1 MLKISGVTMR
11 KYFYFGEIVDGYD
24 VRVLNEREAR
34 AGAGILFLFAFIS
47 FMNSYLLR
55 DFLFTQI
62 FVSVFMIDFIIRIFI
77 NPKFS
82 PSLLLGRM
90 MVQNQIPEY
99 VGAPQKRAAWSLGL
113 TLAVIM
119 FFVIVVFELKTPI
132 KIAICVLCLGL
143 LFFESAFGICLGC
156 KLYNYL
162 SKNSAKYCAGGVCQ
176 IRAKDEVQKFSA
188 VQIAI
193 IIGSVLVIS
202 ATTLVLIIKRTPPI
216 ELKTTPIQPKMKCGS
231 GM

>member
-1 MLKISGVTMR
+1 MFEMSGVTMK
-11 KYFYFGEIVDGYD
+11 KYLYFGEVVDGYE

-62 FVSVFMIDFIIRIFI
+62 FVTVFMLDFMIRIFI

-82 PSLLLGRM
+82 PSLLLGRV
-90 MVQNQIPEY
+90 MVQNQKPEY
-99 VGAPQKRAAWSLGL
+99 VGAPQKRAAWSIGL

-119 FFVIVVFELKTPI
+119 FFVIVVFAIMTPL

-156 KLYNYL
+156 KLYNYIY
-162 SKNSAKYCAGGVCQ
+162 KNSAKYCAGGVCE
-176 IRAKDEVQKFSA
+176 IRAKEEVQKFSLL
-188 VQIAI
+188 QIAI
-193 IIGSVLVIS
+193 IVLSVVAIS
-202 ATTLVLIIKRTPPI
+202 ATTYYLIEARNYKI
-216 ELKTTPIQPKMKCGS
+216 EMTIMKAQTGKCGS
-231 GM
+231 AM

>member
-1 MLKISGVTMR
+1 MI
-11 KYFYFGEIVDGYD
+11 KYLYFGEVVDGYE

-62 FVSVFMIDFIIRIFI
+62 FVTVFMIDFFIRVFI

-90 MVQNQIPEY
+90 MVQNQKPEY

-119 FFVIVVFELKTPI
+119 FFVIVVFEIMTPI
-132 KIAICVLCLGL
+132 KIFICVLCLGL

-156 KLYNYL
+156 KMYNYVY
-162 SKNSAKYCAGGVCQ
+162 KNSAKYCAGGVCE
-176 IRAKDEVQKFSA
+176 IRAKEEVQKFSA
-188 VQIAI
+188 VQIVI
-193 IIGSVLVIS
+193 IVGSVLMIG
-202 ATTLVLIIKRTPPI
+202 ATTFFLISSRTAPI
-216 ELKTTPIQPKMKCGS
+216 ELKTSPIPPKMTKCGS

>member
-1 MLKISGVTMR
+1 MN
-11 KYFYFGEIVDGYD
+11 KYFYFGETVKGYD
-24 VRVLNEREAR
+24 VPVLNEREAR

-62 FVSVFMIDFIIRIFI
+62 FVTVFMIDFFIRIFI

-99 VGAPQKRAAWSLGL
+99 VGAPQKRAAWSIGF

-119 FFVIVVFELKTPI
+119 FFVIVVFGFKTPI

-156 KLYNYL
+156 KLYNYFY
-162 SKNSAKYCAGGVCQ
+162 KESAKYCAGGICE
-176 IRAKDEVQKFSA
+176 IRSKDEIQKFSKLQ
-188 VQIAI
+188 VVILLVSI
-193 IIGSVLVIS
+193 ITIS
-202 ATTLVLIIKRTPPI
+202 SITIFLISTKQEKIPPV
-216 ELKTTPIQPKMKCGS
+216 KTHKETVPMKCGS